1 MPGEVP
7 VYGVDRVLR
16 AFGAVKNNSG
26 KSIAEGLQGA
36 AMSLWRRSQVLV
48 PVEKGDLKAT
58 GKVESGGRGF
68 GAWAQ
73 VVYGGT
79 SPTGREVT
87 YALVVHEDLSKYHE
101 PPTQARYLADAVLQ
115 TRGSMTARIG
125 RSLRVGLS

>member
-1 MPGEVP
+1 MPGEVH

-26 KSIAEGLQGA
+26 KSIAEGLA
-36 AMSLWRRSQVLV
+36 AAAKTLFNRSQILV

-58 GKVESGGRGF
+58 GKIESGGRGF

-73 VVYGGT
+73 VVYGGI

-87 YALVVHEDLSKYHE
+87 YALVVHEDLEKYHA

-115 TRGSMTARIG
+115 TRGTMTARVG
-125 RSLRVGLS
+125 RSLRIGLS